1 MNEFSDAYE
10 ITLFAGTNPDSPL
23 KQIDSWNS
31 TIIPESDLILFIAAI
46 NNDEETIRTELQKS
60 IELYS
65 HITRNILREVVFIYH
80 NNQFNPNHTNDL
92 KQNEWQKKLN

>member
-1 MNEFSDAYE
+1 M
-10 ITLFAGTNPDSPL
+10 
-23 KQIDSWNS
+23 DSWNS

-80 NNQFNPNHTNDL
+80 NNQCNPNHTNDL
-92 KQNEWQKKLN
+92 KQN